1 MSELAGTDFMINSM
15 ESKMLWWH
23 FNSWATDLKVSET
36 GSRGLAHKLH
46 DNVDP
51 TQGGD
56 LLFIFK
62 SLAYL
67 RIDVFHHAG
76 RDIFIAFWAM
86 AEWYMQCEW
95 AESAIRTLSQL
106 LPPRSHINQFTM
118 EPLLPW
124 KCGSLQWKH
133 CISKK
138 TRKMETTWAHEWEAQ
153 MVPGCLSWGQVRLYP
168 AGSMTGWQWFSWKT
182 ITRT

>member
-86 AEWYMQCEW
+86 AEWYMPCEW

-106 LPPRSHINQFTM
+106 LPPGSHINQFTM
-118 EPLLPW
+118 ESLLPW
-124 KCGSLQWKH
+124 KWGSLQWKH

-138 TRKMETTWAHEWEAQ
+138 DQEDRDNLSSWMRNTNGNWLFILGLSTSLPCWERDGLTVVQ
-153 MVPGCLSWGQVRLYP
+153 LEVYH
-168 AGSMTGWQWFSWKT
+168 
-182 ITRT
+182 